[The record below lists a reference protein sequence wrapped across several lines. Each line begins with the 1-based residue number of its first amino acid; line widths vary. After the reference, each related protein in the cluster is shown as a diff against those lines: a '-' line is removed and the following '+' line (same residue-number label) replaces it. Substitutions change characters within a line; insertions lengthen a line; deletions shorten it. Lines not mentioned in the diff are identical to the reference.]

1 MPPHD
6 CLPPRWGRSSYR
18 QERHSV
24 RGRVRPTYSMP
35 TASSQISLRFVA
47 DWYRQGPQS
56 MGRPPVSP
64 TPHVPVLSAGAV
76 RKAPNL
82 CSGRQCCHSKKSRV
96 GCLKDRCVSHKKLH
110 PYGAGQLPAPPF
122 GTISSRSL
130 LLIHKSFVHAF
141 TAAPLHLASRFGH
154 IPGRVVLIF
163 PPFVHCGRLPS
174 PSWGKRN

>member
-1 MPPHD
+1 MSFSLLYVAVPPHD
-6 CLPPRWGRSSYR
+6 CLPPRWGQSSYR

-24 RGRVRPTYSMP
+24 RGRVCPTYSMP
-35 TASSQISLRFVA
+35 TASSQISLRFIA

-96 GCLKDRCVSHKKLH
+96 GCLKDRCVSHKNCTH
-110 PYGAGQLPAPPF
+110 
-122 GTISSRSL
+122 TE
-130 LLIHKSFVHAF
+130 
-141 TAAPLHLASRFGH
+141 LANCLRTLSVQY
-154 IPGRVVLIF
+154 PVDY
-163 PPFVHCGRLPS
+163 CY
-174 PSWGKRN
+174 